1 MEKINNFI
9 KEKNEDRQLR
19 NRDKEDMLAVLR
31 EENAKAAGE
40 KKAANDKRRN

>member
-9 KEKNEDRQLR
+9 KEKNEDRELR

-31 EENAKAAGE
+31 EENAKAADE